1 MKRAPGKLNVMRYWL
16 AAILALLAGPV
27 SAQNLVPPGE
37 IVIHVN
43 GDVRNTDFVEP
54 LVCEL
59 QKVVQ
64 APVRARKIEL
74 ALTDDLL
81 ERVGQYS
88 PRKIARRFAAA
99 AAGESDQ
106 ANPFHYLILDHDLK
120 VPELN
125 YLFAETYTPPMSV
138 ISVIRLAPDGWFSS
152 RKKSAEVTQHR
163 VYKLM
168 LKSVAI
174 MAGLKGRGCV
184 MMFPR
189 SLDEL
194 DDKPSEYCPN
204 DRAALVAA
212 SVIKETPSASCS
224 TVVAAR

>member
-1 MKRAPGKLNVMRYWL
+1 MRCWL
-16 AAILALLAGPV
+16 AVLLVLATGGA
-27 SAQNLVPPGE
+27 SAQNLVPPDE

-59 QKVVQ
+59 QKVVRP
-64 APVRARKIEL
+64 PVRARKIDL

-81 ERVGQYS
+81 EAGRQFS
-88 PRKIARRFAAA
+88 PRKIVRRFAAA
-99 AAGESDQ
+99 AAPESDQ
-106 ANPFHYLILDHDLK
+106 PNPFHYLILDHDLK
-120 VPELN
+120 VPGLH
-125 YLFAETYTPPMSV
+125 YVFAETYKPPMSV
-138 ISVIRLAPDGWFSS
+138 ISVVRLTPGGWFSS
-152 RKKSAEVTQHR
+152 KKTSTEATLHR

-174 MAGLKGRGCV
+174 MAGLKSEGCV

-194 DDKPSEYCPN
+194 DDKPSEYCAN

-212 SVIKETPSASCS
+212 GVIKETPSASCS
-224 TVVAAR
+224 TVVAMAR

>member
-1 MKRAPGKLNVMRYWL
+1 MRCWL
-16 AAILALLAGPV
+16 AALLALLAGPV
-27 SAQNLVPPGE
+27 FAQSLVPPGE

-43 GDVRNTDFVEP
+43 GDVRNADFVEP
-54 LVCEL
+54 LVCAL
-59 QKVVQ
+59 QKVVR

-81 ERVGQYS
+81 ERAGQYS
-88 PRKIARRFAAA
+88 PRRISRRFAAA

-125 YLFAETYTPPMSV
+125 YVFAETYTPPMSV
-138 ISVIRLAPDGWFSS
+138 ISVVRLAPGGWFSS
-152 RKKSAEVTQHR
+152 KKKSAEVTQHR

-174 MAGLKGRGCV
+174 MAGLRSGGCV

-194 DDKPSEYCPN
+194 DTKPSDYCPN

-212 SVIKETPSASCS
+212 HVLKEKPSESCS
-224 TVVAAR
+224 TVVARR